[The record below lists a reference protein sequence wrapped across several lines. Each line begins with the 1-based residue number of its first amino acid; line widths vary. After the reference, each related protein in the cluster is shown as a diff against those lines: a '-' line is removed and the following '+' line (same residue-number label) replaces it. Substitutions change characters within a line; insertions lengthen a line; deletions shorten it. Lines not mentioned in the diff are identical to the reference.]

1 MGLFKDILIGGA
13 ALKALNRSDR
23 PGVVA
28 PPGFTLLGMQH
39 VGFGKKWKIIYCNN
53 ITPNVKL
60 NFTISPGTSGR
71 NSGGAQW
78 HFHWS

>member
-39 VGFGKKWKIIYCNN
+39 VGFGKKWKIIYCN
-53 ITPNVKL
+53 VKL

>member
-53 ITPNVKL
+53 KTPNVKL
-60 NFTISPGTSGR
+60 NFTISP
-71 NSGGAQW
+71 W
-78 HFHWS
+78 HFR